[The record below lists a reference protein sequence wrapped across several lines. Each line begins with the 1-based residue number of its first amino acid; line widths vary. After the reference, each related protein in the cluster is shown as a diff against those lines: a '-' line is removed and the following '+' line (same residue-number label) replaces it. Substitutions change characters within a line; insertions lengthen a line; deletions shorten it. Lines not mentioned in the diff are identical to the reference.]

1 MATFEELAKIYAE
14 RLNASVKEQQVA
26 RFREIESEIDGL
38 VYTGTREKLSNE
50 DKAKIY
56 EGIKSKLRIKTVGF
70 SLPGRAMFECANDEL
85 MVLIDS
91 VIRSMGGK

>member
-1 MATFEELAKIYAE
+1 MATFEEWAKIYAE
-14 RLNASVKEQQVA
+14 RLNASVKEHQVA
-26 RFREIESEIDGL
+26 KFREIESEIEDL
-38 VYTGTREKLSNE
+38 VYTGTGIKLSNE

>member
-1 MATFEELAKIYAE
+1 MATFEEWAKIYAE
-14 RLNASVKEQQVA
+14 RLNALEKNQQVA
-26 RFREIESEIDGL
+26 EFRKIESEIEDL
-38 VYTGTREKLSNE
+38 VYTGTSIKLSNE

>member
-26 RFREIESEIDGL
+26 KFREIESEIDGL
-38 VYTGTREKLSNE
+38 VYAGTREKLSSE

-91 VIRSMGGK
+91 VIRNMGGK